1 MGKAQWTEGSVAAAT
16 VAGMAWWGGA
26 AAACAAAAVPLV
38 LVWWQG
44 RTRHADQAPSGMAPS
59 GMAAPAPGGTPVSD
73 FAPIAEEFRAQF
85 SAAREELGRLK
96 GIISDAIERLVP
108 DFNSMNALAAQQ
120 REHALAIARG
130 AVRDTDGEGSDGVS
144 ISGFVLDTTKMLHSF
159 VDTTVESSKLA
170 MGLVEQMDAVKS
182 QVSQTVKM
190 VTEIDGISRQTNL
203 LALNAAIEAARAGE
217 AGRGFA
223 VVANEVR
230 TLSDRTGEFSRAIRR
245 DMEGIEKSVNS
256 AEAVI
261 TKMAS
266 QDMVGALQSKQRAET
281 AMHHIRQAND
291 TIAASADAINRIS
304 SELQGTVND
313 AVTALQFQD
322 MASQLIGHTLTRIVE
337 AERVLGSLSGSD
349 PGAAAREAERKVAD
363 VRQAT
368 HHNPVQQ
375 QAVASGDVELF

>member
-1 MGKAQWTEGSVAAAT
+1 
-16 VAGMAWWGGA
+16 VAGTSQN
-26 AAACAAAAVPLV
+26 VDL
-38 LVWWQG
+38 
-44 RTRHADQAPSGMAPS
+44 
-59 GMAAPAPGGTPVSD
+59 
-73 FAPIAEEFRAQF
+73 APIADEFRVQF
-85 SAAREELGRLK
+85 DAAREELGRLK
-96 GIISDAIERLVP
+96 GIISDAIERLIP
-108 DFNSMNALAAQQ
+108 DFNAMNSLAMQQ
-120 REHALAIARG
+120 REHALAIAQG
-130 AVRDTDGEGSDGVS
+130 AVREGEEGAAGGVS
-144 ISGFVLDTTKMLHSF
+144 ISAFVLDTTKMLHSF
-159 VDTTVESSKLA
+159 VDSTVESSKHA

-182 QVSQTVKM
+182 QVTQTVKM

-281 AMHHIRQAND
+281 AMVHIRAAND
-291 TIAASADAINRIS
+291 SIANSADAINRIS
-304 SELQGTVND
+304 AELQGTVND

-337 AERVLGSLSGSD
+337 AERVLCSLSGAD
-349 PGAAAREAERKVAD
+349 PATVAREAEQKMAAM
-363 VRQAT
+363 RQAT

>member
-1 MGKAQWTEGSVAAAT
+1 MGTTQWIAGCAGAGA
-16 VAGMAWWGGA
+16 VAGMAWWGGPV
-26 AAACAAAAVPLV
+26 AAVAAGGIPLA

-44 RTRHADQAPSGMAPS
+44 RRAPPEPVVPVAAETSGSGIEHA
-59 GMAAPAPGGTPVSD
+59 D
-73 FAPIAEEFRAQF
+73 FAPISEEFRQQF
-85 SAAREELGRLK
+85 EAARDELGRLK
-96 GIISDAIERLVP
+96 SIISDAIERLVP
-108 DFNSMNALAAQQ
+108 DFNAMHALAMQQ
-120 REHALAIARG
+120 REHALSIARG
-130 AVRDTDGEGSDGVS
+130 AVRESDGNTTGNVS
-144 ISGFVLDTTKMLHSF
+144 ISAFVLDTTKMLHSF
-159 VDTTVESSKLA
+159 VDSTVEASKHA

-245 DMEGIEKSVNS
+245 DMEGIEKSVDS
-256 AEAVI
+256 AEMVI

-281 AMHHIRQAND
+281 AMANIQVAND
-291 TIAASADAINRIS
+291 AIAESADAINRIS
-304 SELQGTVND
+304 AELEGTVND

-322 MASQLIGHTLTRIVE
+322 MASQLIGHTLTRITE
-337 AERVLGSLSGSD
+337 AERVLCALAGND
-349 PGAAAREAERKVAD
+349 PAAAARDAGRKITAMRD
-363 VRQAT
+363 AT

>member
-1 MGKAQWTEGSVAAAT
+1 M
-16 VAGMAWWGGA
+16 
-26 AAACAAAAVPLV
+26 
-38 LVWWQG
+38 VWWQG
-44 RTRHADQAPSGMAPS
+44 RYSPTALPPPVPLEK
-59 GMAAPAPGGTPVSD
+59 AAFGSANAD
-73 FAPIAEEFRAQF
+73 FAPIVGEFRQQF
-85 SAAREELGRLK
+85 DAARDELGRLK
-96 GIISDAIERLVP
+96 SIISDAIERLVP
-108 DFNSMNALAAQQ
+108 DFNAMNSLAMRQ

-130 AVRDTDGEGSDGVS
+130 AVREGDENATGNVS
-144 ISGFVLDTTKMLHSF
+144 ISAFVLDTTKMLHSF
-159 VDTTVESSKLA
+159 VDSTVESSKHA

-182 QVSQTVKM
+182 QVMQTVKM

-245 DMEGIEKSVNS
+245 DMEGIEKSVDN

-281 AMHHIRQAND
+281 AMVNIQHAND
-291 TIAASADAINRIS
+291 AIAESADAINRIS
-304 SELQGTVND
+304 AELESKVND

-322 MASQLIGHTLTRIVE
+322 MASQLIVHTMTRIDE
-337 AERVLGSLSGSD
+337 AERVLGALSGSD
-349 PGAAAREAERKVAD
+349 PAAAARDAERAIAAM
-363 VRQAT
+363 RQAT

>member
-1 MGKAQWTEGSVAAAT
+1 MGTTQWMAGSAAAGA
-16 VAGMAWWGGA
+16 VAGMAWWGGP
-26 AAACAAAAVPLV
+26 AAAVAAGCVPLA

-44 RTRHADQAPSGMAPS
+44 RRPTELPDARIPTETTNSGNAV
-59 GMAAPAPGGTPVSD
+59 AD
-73 FAPIAEEFRAQF
+73 FAPITEEFRQQF
-85 SAAREELGRLK
+85 DAARDELSRLRN
-96 GIISDAIERLVP
+96 IISDAIERLVP
-108 DFNSMNALAAQQ
+108 DFNAMHALAMQQ

-130 AVRDTDGEGSDGVS
+130 AVREGDGNTTSNVS
-144 ISGFVLDTTKMLHSF
+144 ISAFVLDTTRMLHSF
-159 VDTTVESSKLA
+159 VDSTVESSKHA

-245 DMEGIEKSVNS
+245 DMEGIEKSVDN
-256 AEAVI
+256 AEMVI

-281 AMHHIRQAND
+281 AMANIQQAND
-291 TIAASADAINRIS
+291 AIAESADAINRIS
-304 SELQGTVND
+304 TELEGTVND

-322 MASQLIGHTLTRIVE
+322 MASQLIGHTLTRIAE
-337 AERVLGSLSGSD
+337 AERVLCALSGND
-349 PGAAAREAERKVAD
+349 PAAAARDAERKIAAT
-363 VRQAT
+363 RNAT

>member
-1 MGKAQWTEGSVAAAT
+1 MGTTQWTEAGAAAAA
-16 VAGMAWWGGA
+16 VAGIAWWGGGA
-26 AAACAAAAVPLV
+26 ASVAAAAVPLA

-44 RTRHADQAPSGMAPS
+44 RKRPADQ
-59 GMAAPAPGGTPVSD
+59 TPVDQATPVAGTGQNPD
-73 FAPIAEEFRAQF
+73 FAPIADEFRVQF
-85 SAAREELGRLK
+85 DAAREELGRLK
-96 GIISDAIERLVP
+96 SIISDAIERLVP
-108 DFNSMNALAAQQ
+108 DFNAMHTLAMQQ

-130 AVRDTDGEGSDGVS
+130 AVREGEESSTGGVS
-144 ISGFVLDTTKMLHSF
+144 ISAFVLDTTKMLHSF
-159 VDTTVESSKLA
+159 VDSTVESSKHA

-281 AMHHIRQAND
+281 AMQHIREAND
-291 TIAASADAINRIS
+291 SIATSADAINRIS

-322 MASQLIGHTLTRIVE
+322 MASQLIGHTLTRIIE
-337 AERVLGSLSGSD
+337 AERVLCSLSGAD
-349 PGAAAREAERKVAD
+349 PASVAHGMEEKMAAMRE
-363 VRQAT
+363 AT
-368 HHNPVQQ
+368 HHNPVKQ
-375 QAVASGDVELF
+375 QAVASGEVELF

>member
-1 MGKAQWTEGSVAAAT
+1 MGTTQWLAGSAAAGAA
-16 VAGMAWWGGA
+16 AGMAWWGGPGA
-26 AAACAAAAVPLV
+26 AVAAGCVPLV

-44 RTRHADQAPSGMAPS
+44 RQPPAVLPPPVPLEKAASGSAN
-59 GMAAPAPGGTPVSD
+59 AD
-73 FAPIAEEFRAQF
+73 FAPIAAEFRQQF
-85 SAAREELGRLK
+85 DAARDELGRLK
-96 GIISDAIERLVP
+96 SIISDAIERLVP
-108 DFNSMNALAAQQ
+108 DFNAMNSLATQQ

-130 AVRDTDGEGSDGVS
+130 AVREGDENATGNVS
-144 ISGFVLDTTKMLHSF
+144 ISAFVLDTTKMLHSF
-159 VDTTVESSKLA
+159 VDSTVESSKHA

-182 QVSQTVKM
+182 QVTQTVKM

-245 DMEGIEKSVNS
+245 DMEGIEKSVDS
-256 AEAVI
+256 AEMVI
-261 TKMAS
+261 TRMAS
-266 QDMVGALQSKQRAET
+266 QDMVGALQSKQRAES
-281 AMHHIRQAND
+281 AMANIQLAND
-291 TIAASADAINRIS
+291 SIAESADAINRIS
-304 SELQGTVND
+304 AELESKVND

-322 MASQLIGHTLTRIVE
+322 MASQLIGHTMTRIDE
-337 AERVLGSLSGSD
+337 AERVLGALSGSD
-349 PGAAAREAERKVAD
+349 PVAAARDTERKIAAM
-363 VRQAT
+363 RQAT